1 MAWKSNFTALA
12 RFLPTLNVRLNIQ
25 DMIKTVF
32 TLLLAMGCIGMQA
45 QSDFATLPA
54 KERSK
59 MAEQEELDS
68 ERDQEFQRLMTEGM
82 QYFENREFESAL
94 QSFEQAAQRR
104 PLNVYPPVM
113 VADVELSMELEEE
126 KAEEKEVEV
135 IPQPEQPKTPQMT
148 ADERVALMYEA
159 EMRKVRGDMP
169 PPPPKVKPEAEEPL
183 PVKDKEGIII
193 DPIDEIDTE
202 AVEVA
207 EEAKTGIE
215 EKLDTVIEETEKTSK
230 EVNIDLPKR
239 EERAPVGPIK
249 IESKPKEVEVAKES
263 REVLEDGMTERTF
276 KEGNKEVRECL
287 LTKDGKT
294 ITYREVKH
302 NWGGVF
308 YFKDGESIS
317 KREWD
322 EEIPQ

>member
-1 MAWKSNFTALA
+1 
-12 RFLPTLNVRLNIQ
+12 
-25 DMIKTVF
+25 
-32 TLLLAMGCIGMQA
+32 
-45 QSDFATLPA
+45 
-54 KERSK
+54 
-59 MAEQEELDS
+59 MAEKEEIAS
-68 ERDQEFQRLMTEGM
+68 EQDQEFQRLMSQGM
-82 QYFENREFESAL
+82 EHFEDGEFEAAL
-94 QSFEQAAQRR
+94 HSFEQAGQRR

-113 VADVELSMELEEE
+113 VADVQLSMELE
-126 KAEEKEVEV
+126 AEAAEQV
-135 IPQPEQPKTPQMT
+135 QPELTSEPEPEQSQAPEMT

-202 AVEVA
+202 ALEVA
-207 EEAKTGIE
+207 EEAKMVIE
-215 EKLDTVIEETEKTSK
+215 EKVATVIEETEKTSK
-230 EVNIDLPKR
+230 AVEKDLTKS

-249 IESKPKEVEVAKES
+249 IESQPKEEVAKES
-263 REVLEDGMTERTF
+263 REVLKDGMTERSF
-276 KEGNKEVRECL
+276 QEGNKQVRECAV
-287 LTKDGKT
+287 TKDGKT